1 MAPRR
6 RGTSPSVCT
15 SEARPTLRL
24 KEALADRYTL
34 ERQLGAGG
42 MATVYLAHDV
52 RHNRKVAI
60 KVMHAEL
67 AALIGAER
75 FLKEIETTANFQHPH
90 ILPLFDSGQV
100 EGTVFYVMPYVQGES
115 LRSRLTRET
124 QLPVADAI
132 RIAAEIAAG
141 LDYAHRQGVIHR
153 DIKPDNVLFH
163 DGRAL
168 VADFGIALAWCG
180 DGRTRMTKAGAS
192 LGTPEYMSPEQA
204 AGEQKQDPRTD
215 VYALGVVLYEMLTG
229 RPPFT
234 GPSAQAI
241 FAQVLSEEPR
251 PLVLERKTVPHHID
265 AAVARALEKLPADRW
280 QTVAQFAEALTGAVA
295 SSGTRSRRL
304 SAAPTRSAIPWA
316 LSAVLLLAVAWVGLR
331 NGRSARPP
339 AGPIRFDVELDPG
352 VQPSFTPIV
361 RLSADGRQL
370 FVTAMVGRR
379 EEILRRAFDQMR
391 TDVIAGAGQGE
402 QGTGNSRPFVSPDGR
417 WIASAR
423 QGKLRK
429 VPVDGGPA
437 IDLAVADWAGG
448 SWGKDGRLVYT
459 RAYNTGLWIV
469 SEGGGDERMLTS
481 PDTAHG
487 ELGHW
492 WPQILPDG
500 EHVVF
505 TAYRTPIERAT
516 IEVVSI
522 RSGLRS
528 VLFTGGVFGFYVPT
542 GHLLYAVGETIRA
555 VPFDLR
561 RLAVTGPALPVV
573 DSVAMNPTDGAA
585 AFDVSENGTLAYLPV
600 SSYVTET
607 EVVLVNRRGDASRA
621 LPGAD
626 RYNHPRLS
634 PEGGRIAVDIRSAN
648 SLGDVWMFQVGRS
661 GGTRVTAEGGRDFG
675 AEWTP
680 DGRELIYSSER
691 PFFDLYRRAADASRP
706 AEPLLTGTYD
716 RYTGAV
722 SHDGRLFAFV
732 LSVPGGA
739 ELWTVRLRGPPVPAR
754 YFANGFNLAHPTLS
768 PDGRWM
774 AYDSDESGRVEVYA
788 QSFPDPH
795 LKRWKVSPAQ
805 GSEPLWTRGGSE
817 LVYRKGDSVMAVGVD
832 LANGRS
838 SQPRALFGGPYP
850 DSPGWTRPRSYD
862 VSRDGER
869 FLMLKLPPERI
880 RPRIHVVLNW
890 FDVLRAKFPR

>member
-1 MAPRR
+1 MDAPFD
-6 RGTSPSVCT
+6 
-15 SEARPTLRL
+15 RL

-34 ERQLGAGG
+34 ERALGAGG
-42 MATVYLAHDV
+42 MATVYLARDV
-52 RHNRKVAI
+52 RHNRNVAI
-60 KVMHAEL
+60 KVMHPEL

-75 FLKEIETTANFQHPH
+75 FLKEIETTANLQHPH

-100 EGTVFYVMPYVQGES
+100 EGTVFYVMPYVHGES

-124 QLPVADAI
+124 QLPVADAV

-141 LDYAHRQGVIHR
+141 LDYAHRHGVIHR

-168 VADFGIALAWCG
+168 VADFGIALAWAHG
-180 DGRTRMTKAGAS
+180 DGRTRMTRAGAS

-204 AGEQKQDPRTD
+204 SGEQNLDPRTD
-215 VYALGVVLYEMLTG
+215 TYALGVVLYEMLTG
-229 RPPFT
+229 QPPFT
-234 GPSAQAI
+234 GLSAQAI
-241 FAQVLSEEPR
+241 FAQIMSEEPR
-251 PLVLERKTVPHHID
+251 PVVLKRKTVPPHID
-265 AAVARALEKLPADRW
+265 AAVRRALEKLPADRW
-280 QTVAQFAEALTGAVA
+280 QTTAQFAEALTGAGA
-295 SSGTRSRRL
+295 PSWARGRRL
-304 SAAPTRSAIPWA
+304 PAALSRSAIPWA
-316 LSAVLLLAVAWVGLR
+316 LSAALLLAVGWMGV
-331 NGRSARPP
+331 RSRRSELPS
-339 AGPIRFDVELDPG
+339 AGPIRFDVDLAPAVE
-352 VQPSFTPIV
+352 PSFTPIV

-370 FVTAMVGRR
+370 FVTAMVDRR
-379 EEILRRAFDQMR
+379 EEILRREFDQMR
-391 TDVIAGAGQGE
+391 MEVIAGAGQGD

-417 WIASAR
+417 WIAYAK

-448 SWGKDGRLVYT
+448 SWGKNGRLVYT

-469 SEGGGDERMLTS
+469 SEGGGDERMLTT
-481 PDTAHG
+481 PDTAKG

-500 EHVVF
+500 DHVVF

-516 IEVVSI
+516 IEVMSMS
-522 RSGLRS
+522 SGRRD

-555 VPFDLR
+555 VPFDLA

-607 EVVLVNRRGDASRA
+607 EVVLVDRRGNETRA
-621 LPGAD
+621 LPATD

-634 PEGGRIAVDIRSAN
+634 PEGGRIAVDIRSPN

-680 DGRELIYSSER
+680 DGRELIYSSEH
-691 PFFDLYRRAADASRP
+691 PFFDLYRRAADGSRP
-706 AEPLLTGTYD
+706 AEPLLTGEYD
-716 RYTGAV
+716 RYTGSV
-722 SHDGRLFAFV
+722 SQDGRLFAFV

-739 ELWTVRLRGPPVPAR
+739 ELWTVRLRGPPTPAR
-754 YFANGFNLAHPTLS
+754 YFGNGFNLAHPTLS

-774 AYDSDESGRVEVYA
+774 AYDSDESGRVEVYV
-788 QSFPDPH
+788 QSFPNPH
-795 LKRWKVSPAQ
+795 LQRWKVSPGH
-805 GSEPLWTRGGSE
+805 GSEPLWTRGGRE
-817 LVYRKGDSVMAVGVD
+817 LVYRKGDSVMAVNID
-832 LANGRS
+832 LESGRS
-838 SQPRALFGGPYP
+838 GQPRALFSGPYP

-869 FLMLKLPPERI
+869 FLMLKRPPQRI
-880 RPRIHVVLNW
+880 RPRINVVLNW
-890 FDVLRAKFPR
+890 FDELRAKVPR

>member
-1 MAPRR
+1 MAEPFD
-6 RGTSPSVCT
+6 
-15 SEARPTLRL
+15 RL
-24 KEALADRYTL
+24 KDALADRYTL
-34 ERQLGAGG
+34 ERELGAGG

-67 AALIGAER
+67 AALIGAAR
-75 FLKEIETTANFQHPH
+75 FLKEIETTANLQHPH
-90 ILPLFDSGQV
+90 ILPLFDSGRV

-168 VADFGIALAWCG
+168 VADFGIALARSHG

-204 AGEQKQDPRTD
+204 TGEPNLDPRTD
-215 VYALGVVLYEMLTG
+215 IYALGVVLYEMLTG
-229 RPPFT
+229 QPPFT

-241 FAQVLSEEPR
+241 FARVLSEEPR
-251 PLVLERKTVPHHID
+251 PLVVERKTVPHHID

-280 QTVAQFAEALTGAVA
+280 QTAAQFAEALTGAGA
-295 SSGTRSRRL
+295 SSWTRARRAP
-304 SAAPTRSAIPWA
+304 AALRRSAIPWA
-316 LSAVLLLAVAWVGLR
+316 LSAALLLAAAWVGLR
-331 NGRSARPP
+331 NGRSAPP
-339 AGPIRFDVELDPG
+339 APGPTRFDVELDPG

-370 FVTAMVGRR
+370 FVTAMVDRR
-379 EEILRRAFDQMR
+379 EEILRRPLDQMR
-391 TDVIAGAGQGE
+391 MEVIEGAGQGE

-417 WIASAR
+417 WVAYAK

-429 VPVDGGPA
+429 VPVGGGPA

-448 SWGKDGRLVYT
+448 SWGKNGRLVYT

-469 SEGGGDERMLTS
+469 SEGGGDERMLTT
-481 PDTAHG
+481 PDTAKG

-500 EHVVF
+500 EHVLF

-516 IEVVSI
+516 IEVISI
-522 RSGLRS
+522 SSGRRD

-561 RLAVTGPALPVV
+561 RLVVTGPALPVV

-585 AFDVSENGTLAYLPV
+585 AFDVSENGTLAYMPV

-607 EVVLVNRRGDASRA
+607 EVVLVDRRGSESRA
-621 LPGAD
+621 LPMTD

-634 PEGGRIAVDIRSAN
+634 PEGSRIAVDIRSPN
-648 SLGDVWMFQVGRS
+648 SLGDIWMFQIGRS

-680 DGRELIYSSER
+680 DGRELIYSSEH

-706 AEPLLTGTYD
+706 AEPLLTGAYD
-716 RYTGAV
+716 RYTGSV
-722 SHDGRLFAFV
+722 SQDGRLFAFV

-739 ELWTVRLRGPPVPAR
+739 ELWTVRLRGPPTAAR

-768 PDGRWM
+768 RDGRWM
-774 AYDSDESGRVEVYA
+774 AYDSDESGRVEVYV
-788 QSFPDPH
+788 QSFPDPN
-795 LKRWKVSPAQ
+795 LKRWKVSPAH
-805 GSEPLWTRGGSE
+805 GSEPLWTRDGGE
-817 LVYRKGDSVMAVGVD
+817 LVYRKGDSVMAVSID
-832 LANGRS
+832 LHNGRS
-838 SQPRALFGGPYP
+838 GPPRALFGGPYP

-869 FLMLKLPPERI
+869 FLMLKLPPQRI

-890 FDVLRAKFPR
+890 FNELRAKVPR